1 MKKYAER
8 SEAKKK
14 NRTIKRGPKK
24 LNFGASKPGVRGG
37 PPRSASVF
45 ISDQNLKSPGI
56 VRPHE
61 RKINTNTLDLFDA
74 GSKREALYKEVVFTH
89 KNI

>member
-1 MKKYAER
+1 MM
-8 SEAKKK
+8 
-14 NRTIKRGPKK
+14 
-24 LNFGASKPGVRGG
+24 L
-37 PPRSASVF
+37 F

-61 RKINTNTLDLFDA
+61 RKITLDLFDA

-89 KNI
+89 KIYKTVG

>member
-1 MKKYAER
+1 M
-8 SEAKKK
+8 
-14 NRTIKRGPKK
+14 
-24 LNFGASKPGVRGG
+24 
-37 PPRSASVF
+37 
-45 ISDQNLKSPGI
+45 
-56 VRPHE
+56 RPHE